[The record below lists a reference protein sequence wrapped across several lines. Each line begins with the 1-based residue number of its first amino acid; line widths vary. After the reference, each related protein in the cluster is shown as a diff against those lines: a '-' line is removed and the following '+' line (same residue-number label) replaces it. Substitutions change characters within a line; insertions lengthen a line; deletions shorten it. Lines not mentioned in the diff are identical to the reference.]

1 MASATGLFNYTD
13 VVRLDGHIIDE
24 LFKAAIEAPGP
35 VDYAA
40 LEAAAIP
47 ASTNFSAFEVLIPY
61 INATTG
67 VFFGY
72 RVLNTGVQP
81 SNNFQLSGSSRQVRR
96 LLGVAEA
103 GPDGGVLLTA
113 TNDQDTG
120 VWQFYIVNGTMV
132 GQLLEGEEVW
142 SVDGEQLL
150 DDQTVV
156 QIKFIKAPDSDIPSM
171 EQYIAHGVAAGL
183 RRPALRAVAP
193 GPARHLPGLLPAVRG
208 GLRGQRPGLAPRPP
222 GPAARPRRPAGP
234 AAVGT
239 RPRACC
245 SDPGCCSRG
254 SASASRIGTKW
265 TAAYPLAAFG
275 ILVWVW
281 SAGARRSFGVRWLAA
296 ARRAVVDGLPG
307 VRAAGAGRVLRLR
320 RVLDRL
326 AGPRRRVRAAPVE
339 HAVHRVRRGATLRRH
354 RRRPEHRQPL
364 RRRRHLA
371 DRDRAGRV
379 GPRRGRS
386 SRCAALWHYH
396 HDVYIF
402 HTHYLNCSNH
412 PYQSAPSGW
421 PLLNRGVGVATDLTI
436 QPGEQGCTAAAGTV
450 CYRQVLLLGTPLLW
464 WGGCLA
470 LHRGGRAVARHPRLA
485 LRRRD
490 RRDACRP
497 GCRGCCTTTGRSS
510 SSTAIAFLPFLVL
523 AITLVMGQLIGPSRL
538 PSGDGRRG

>member
-24 LFKAAIEAPGP
+24 LFKAAVEAPGS

-171 EQYIAHGVAAGL
+171 EQYIAQY
-183 RRPALRAVAP
+183 
-193 GPARHLPGLLPAVRG
+193 LPLKVNR
-208 GLRGQRPGLAPRPP
+208 
-222 GPAARPRRPAGP
+222 
-234 AAVGT
+234 
-239 RPRACC
+239 
-245 SDPGCCSRG
+245 DP
-254 SASASRIGTKW
+254 
-265 TAAYPLAAFG
+265 
-275 ILVWVW
+275 
-281 SAGARRSFGVRWLAA
+281 SFTQG
-296 ARRAVVDGLPG
+296 
-307 VRAAGAGRVLRLR
+307 GAGRPQ
-320 RVLDRL
+320 
-326 AGPRRRVRAAPVE
+326 G
-339 HAVHRVRRGATLRRH
+339 HCHCQ
-354 RRRPEHRQPL
+354 RQPGGEGGQCG
-364 RRRRHLA
+364 
-371 DRDRAGRV
+371 AGW
-379 GPRRGRS
+379 
-386 SRCAALWHYH
+386 C
-396 HDVYIF
+396 
-402 HTHYLNCSNH
+402 
-412 PYQSAPSGW
+412 GW
-421 PLLNRGVGVATDLTI
+421 W
-436 QPGEQGCTAAAGTV
+436 V
-450 CYRQVLLLGTPLLW
+450 CLLG
-464 WGGCLA
+464 C
-470 LHRGGRAVARHPRLA
+470 
-485 LRRRD
+485 
-490 RRDACRP
+490 DA
-497 GCRGCCTTTGRSS
+497 
-510 SSTAIAFLPFLVL
+510 
-523 AITLVMGQLIGPSRL
+523 
-538 PSGDGRRG
+538 